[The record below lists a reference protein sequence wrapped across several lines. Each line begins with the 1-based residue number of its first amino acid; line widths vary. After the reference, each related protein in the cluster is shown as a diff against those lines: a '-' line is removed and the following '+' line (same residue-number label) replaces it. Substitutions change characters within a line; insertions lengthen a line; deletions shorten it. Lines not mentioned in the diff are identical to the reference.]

1 LSEEEEDLLT
11 IFKKILEELT
21 KTRESIEMQTK
32 INYEI
37 ATQLPLI
44 MYQSINDLNSQLDKS
59 LKLFKWFAEKSTG
72 RTYT

>member
-1 LSEEEEDLLT
+1 MSEEENLLT

-72 RTYT
+72 RT